1 MALPEDLDRGQHRD
15 DQEPG
20 HEHERADVPAGKVLV
35 PPRQHEGDYEG
46 EADQDEGGN
55 AEDDVIPAH
64 GARIR

>member
-1 MALPEDLDRGQHRD
+1 MGLAQDLDRSQHRD
-15 DQEPG
+15 DQERG
-20 HEHERADVPAGKVLV
+20 YEDELANVPAGEVRV
-35 PPRQHEGDYEG
+35 PPRQHEGDHEG